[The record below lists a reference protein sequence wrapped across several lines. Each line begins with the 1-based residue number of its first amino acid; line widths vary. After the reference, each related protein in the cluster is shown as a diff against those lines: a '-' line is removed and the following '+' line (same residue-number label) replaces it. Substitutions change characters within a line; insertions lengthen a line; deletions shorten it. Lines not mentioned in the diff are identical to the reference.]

1 MDLTEEGFKM
11 KIEVCHVEK
20 SLKGREV
27 LKDISC
33 VMESGKIYGLYGH
46 NGSGKTMLF
55 RALSGLIKID
65 EGKIYYNGENIFSKY
80 SVLPDIGMIIENTGM
95 YLEYSGFKNLDILA
109 GINKK
114 IGKKEII
121 ESLERVG
128 LDPSDK
134 RAVRKYSLGMKQRL
148 AIAQAIMEKPK
159 VIMLDEPTNGLDQE
173 GVNLIRKVIAEE
185 KHRGAIILLASHN
198 SEDIRVLSDKI
209 YRMDMGKI
217 SLERENG

>member
-1 MDLTEEGFKM
+1 MVELKAENISKKIKKNIILNNISLYLTGGN
-11 KIEVCHVEK
+11 VYGSV
-20 SLKGREV
+20 GR
-27 LKDISC
+27 
-33 VMESGKIYGLYGH
+33 

-65 EGKIYYNGENIFSKY
+65 EGKIYYNGENIFSKN

-128 LDPSDK
+128 LDPRDK

>member
-1 MDLTEEGFKM
+1 
-11 KIEVCHVEK
+11 
-20 SLKGREV
+20 
-27 LKDISC
+27 
-33 VMESGKIYGLYGH
+33 
-46 NGSGKTMLF
+46 MLF

-159 VIMLDEPTNGLDQE
+159 VIMLDEPTNGLDQ
-173 GVNLIRKVIAEE
+173 V
-185 KHRGAIILLASHN
+185 
-198 SEDIRVLSDKI
+198 
-209 YRMDMGKI
+209 
-217 SLERENG
+217 

>member
-1 MDLTEEGFKM
+1 MVELKAENISKKIKKNIILNNISLYFTGGKVYGF
-11 KIEVCHVEK
+11 VCRNV
-20 SLKGREV
+20 
-27 LKDISC
+27 
-33 VMESGKIYGLYGH
+33 
-46 NGSGKTMLF
+46 SGKTMLF

>member
-1 MDLTEEGFKM
+1 MYLE
-11 KIEVCHVEK
+11 
-20 SLKGREV
+20 R
-27 LKDISC
+27 
-33 VMESGKIYGLYGH
+33 

>member
-1 MDLTEEGFKM
+1 MVELKAENISKKIKKNIILNNISFYLTGGNVYGF
-11 KIEVCHVEK
+11 V
-20 SLKGREV
+20 GR
-27 LKDISC
+27 
-33 VMESGKIYGLYGH
+33 

>member
-1 MDLTEEGFKM
+1 MENIITVE
-11 KIEVCHVEK
+11 HVTKRFGQATVLNDINVSFEK
-20 SLKGREV
+20 
-27 LKDISC
+27 
-33 VMESGKIYGLYGH
+33 GKIHGLVGR

-65 EGKIYYNGENIFSKY
+65 EGKIYYNGENIFSIY

>member
-1 MDLTEEGFKM
+1 MVELKAENISKKIKKNIILNNISLYLTGGNVYGF
-11 KIEVCHVEK
+11 V
-20 SLKGREV
+20 GR
-27 LKDISC
+27 
-33 VMESGKIYGLYGH
+33 

-159 VIMLDEPTNGLDQE
+159 VIMLDEPTNGIDRNGLKDVHE
-173 GVNLIRKVIAEE
+173 IIKEE
-185 KHRGAIILLASHN
+185 KNKDKIILLASHDLDDLN
-198 SEDIRVLSDKI
+198 LLCDEI
-209 YRMDMGKI
+209 YFI
-217 SLERENG
+217 ENGRIKDSSEEISND

>member
-1 MDLTEEGFKM
+1 MLEIENLTKTFGTQTV
-11 KIEVCHVEK
+11 I
-20 SLKGREV
+20 S
-27 LKDISC
+27 DISMTL
-33 VMESGKIYGLYGH
+33 VSGKIYGLVGR

>member
-1 MDLTEEGFKM
+1 MVELKAENISKKIKKNIILNNISLYLTGGNVYGF
-11 KIEVCHVEK
+11 V
-20 SLKGREV
+20 GR
-27 LKDISC
+27 
-33 VMESGKIYGLYGH
+33 

-65 EGKIYYNGENIFSKY
+65 EGKIYYNGENIFSKN

-128 LDPSDK
+128 LDPRDK

-185 KHRGAIILLASHN
+185 KYRGAIILLASHN

>member
-1 MDLTEEGFKM
+1 MVELKAENISKKIKKNIILNNISLYLTGGNVYGF
-11 KIEVCHVEK
+11 V
-20 SLKGREV
+20 GR
-27 LKDISC
+27 K
-33 VMESGKIYGLYGH
+33 
-46 NGSGKTMLF
+46 GSGNTMLF

-173 GVNLIRKVIAEE
+173 WVNLIRKVIAEE

>member
-1 MDLTEEGFKM
+1 MVELKAENISKKIKKNIILNNISLYLTGRNVYGF
-11 KIEVCHVEK
+11 V
-20 SLKGREV
+20 GR
-27 LKDISC
+27 
-33 VMESGKIYGLYGH
+33 

>member
-1 MDLTEEGFKM
+1 MVELKAENISKKIKKNIILNNISLYLTCGNVYGF
-11 KIEVCHVEK
+11 V
-20 SLKGREV
+20 GR
-27 LKDISC
+27 
-33 VMESGKIYGLYGH
+33 